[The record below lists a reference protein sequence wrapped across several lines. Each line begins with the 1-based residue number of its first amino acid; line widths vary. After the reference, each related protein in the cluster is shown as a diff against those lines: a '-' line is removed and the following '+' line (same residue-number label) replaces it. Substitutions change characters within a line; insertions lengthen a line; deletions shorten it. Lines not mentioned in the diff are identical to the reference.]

1 MEDIVKKILISP
13 VYDVADVTP
22 LDYGKLLSERLKNQI
37 FLKREDLQPVF
48 SFKLRGAYHKIARLS
63 EAERSNGI
71 ICASAGNHA
80 QGVALSANR
89 LGIDATIVMPRTTP
103 RIKVNAV
110 EHFGVTVVL
119 AGDSYSDAYKQCLK
133 LVEETGMTF
142 IHPFDDPEVIAGQG
156 TIGHELL
163 QQCPDLD
170 MVFVPIGGGGLIAGI
185 ASYIKYLRPN
195 VKIIG
200 VQPEDSDAMFQS
212 VNKKK
217 RVELESVGIF
227 ADGVAVKKVGE
238 LTYKIVSKLVDEII
252 TVTTDEIC
260 SAIKSIY
267 EDTRSIVEPAGALA
281 VAGVTKYVHTHN
293 ILDHK
298 LIAINSG
305 ANMNF
310 ERLQFVSERTRI
322 GEKTETLLAVTIPEK
337 PGSLKNFCNS
347 FIGDKSITEFNY
359 RLMGR
364 GDAHIFVGINLP
376 HDEKE
381 TLCSE
386 MTKGGYPCEDLSDNE
401 LAKLHIRHMV
411 GGRTD
416 HAANE
421 VIYRFHFPERP
432 RALSDFLNAM
442 AEDWNISMFHYRMH
456 GGDFG
461 RVLIGFEIPEKRKK
475 EFSEFLKK
483 INYACSEETENPAYR
498 LFL

>member
-1 MEDIVKKILISP
+1 MEEIIKQILTSP

-22 LDYGKLLSERLKNQI
+22 LEKGKIISDKFKNEI

-48 SFKLRGAYHKIARLS
+48 SFKLRGAYHKIARLPES
-63 EAERSNGI
+63 QRASGI

-80 QGVALSANR
+80 QGVALSAHR

-110 EHFGVTVVL
+110 ERFGVTVVL
-119 AGDSYSDAYKQCLK
+119 AGDSYSDAYKQCMK

-142 IHPFDDPEVIAGQG
+142 IHPFDDIEVIAGQG

-163 QQCPDLD
+163 QQCPDMD
-170 MVFVPIGGGGLIAGI
+170 IVFIPIGGGGLISGI
-185 ASYIKYLRPN
+185 ATYIKYLRPE

-200 VQPEDSDAMFQS
+200 VQPSDSDAMMQS
-212 VNKKK
+212 VHEKKII
-217 RVELESVGIF
+217 ELETVGIF
-227 ADGVAVKKVGE
+227 ADGVAVKKVGA
-238 LTYKIVSKLVDEII
+238 LTYKIVSELVDDII
-252 TVTTDEIC
+252 TVDTDEIC
-260 SAIKSIY
+260 SGIKSIY

-281 VAGVTKYVHTHN
+281 VAGAAKYVRE
-293 ILDHK
+293 HK
-298 LIAINSG
+298 LIGKRIVCINSG

-310 ERLQFVSERTRI
+310 ERLQFVSERTRV
-322 GEKTETLLAVTIPEK
+322 GEKTEALLAVTIPEK
-337 PGSLKNFCNS
+337 PGSLKKFCKE

-364 GDAHIFVGINLP
+364 GDAHIFVGINTAP
-376 HDEKE
+376 DEKKK
-381 TLCSE
+381 LCQYMIE
-386 MTKGGYPCEDLSDNE
+386 NGYPCVDLSDNE

-416 HAANE
+416 HTTDE
-421 VIYRFHFPERP
+421 VIYRFNFPERP
-432 RALSDFLNAM
+432 QALTDFLNAM
-442 AEDWNISMFHYRMH
+442 AEDWNISLFHYRMH

-461 RVLIGFEIPEKRKK
+461 RVLIGFEIPSGEKD
-475 EFSEFLKK
+475 EFKEFLKN
-483 INYACSEETENPAYR
+483 INYECTDETENPAYN